1 MQWSCLRVN
10 SVKRLLVTSVPTLR
24 PFSIHT
30 TKFCRCSLATLPERR
45 WNSLCPT
52 VFNKSSGDHSFRCS
66 AEVTDIGMRT
76 ANDRILSVDYLKPN
90 ERLIPFEQ
98 RAMQPQRG
106 DIASIWL
113 RESLYGDRVLSLDC
127 RWSAKFYGQVTF
139 GPRGFAY
146 PSSRWLARRF
156 RMKKHKIIKRFR
168 FRRYKL
174 AAVANLPFAKMIRV
188 GMLPELKSSKT
199 RAGDVVDAGL
209 TSQLVTQA
217 QRSTGGKVKGRRSRP
232 KSKYQV

>member
-1 MQWSCLRVN
+1 MSGF
-10 SVKRLLVTSVPTLR
+10 RLTSGARMGELVLLLPPTPKANFLDSGR
-24 PFSIHT
+24 RRHT
-30 TKFCRCSLATLPERR
+30 HITPASETPTFQ
-45 WNSLCPT
+45 PT
-52 VFNKSSGDHSFRCS
+52 VLAITDVSMRPLQACAATASLSGSSTTVRP
-66 AEVTDIGMRT
+66 
-76 ANDRILSVDYLKPN
+76 DRGEKYN
-90 ERLIPFEQ
+90 EKL
-98 RAMQPQRG
+98 
-106 DIASIWL
+106 
-113 RESLYGDRVLSLDC
+113 LDLFC
-127 RWSAKFYGQVTF
+127 RWSSKFYGQVTF

-199 RAGDVVDAGL
+199 RKGDVVDSGL
-209 TSQLVTQA
+209 SAQLVTQA
-217 QRSTGGKVKGRRSRP
+217 RSSTGGKVKGRRSRP